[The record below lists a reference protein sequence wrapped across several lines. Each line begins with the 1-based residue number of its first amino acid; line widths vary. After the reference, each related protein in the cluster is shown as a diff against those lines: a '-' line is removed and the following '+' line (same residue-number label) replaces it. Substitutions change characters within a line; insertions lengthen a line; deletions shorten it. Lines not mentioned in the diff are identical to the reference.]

1 MLGLVSIKKE
11 KEIMW
16 NIFKDWNE
24 YNEKA
29 IIGFISFAI
38 MVMFGVVD
46 LVTGLMGQDLVI
58 NDNVYN
64 SFVWVTLG
72 SFGIAGAE
80 KVYKKWEDPY
90 SMIVIESQMARKK
103 LDKVIARI
111 PKEAQRFLKN
121 TIRKNIEDRANE

>member
-1 MLGLVSIKKE
+1 
-11 KEIMW
+11 MW
-16 NIFKDWNE
+16 KIFKDDND

-38 MVMFGVVD
+38 MVMFGLVD
-46 LVTGLMGQDLVI
+46 LGTGLMGKDLVI

-80 KVYKKWEDPY
+80 KIFGKKWC
-90 SMIVIESQMARKK
+90 
-103 LDKVIARI
+103 
-111 PKEAQRFLKN
+111 
-121 TIRKNIEDRANE
+121 